1 MIKLPKNKTRAIGVS
16 NHSIEHVGHSIAE
29 MFRTDLHRSK
39 P

>member
-16 NHSIEHVGHSIAE
+16 NHSIEHVGHPIPE
-29 MFRTDLHRSK
+29 MFRTNLPRSK